1 MPLYEYECQKCGV
14 RFEEIQK
21 FSDPLLTEHD
31 DCGGVL
37 KKLLSAPAIQFKG
50 TGWYVTDYAKSGQP
64 EKDGKPIK
72 KNGNGDSKS
81 EQKAES
87 KSDSKG
93 DSKSETKSEKKGSG
107 DSSSSSSAKTS
118 SDSPKK

>member
-50 TGWYVTDYAKSGQP
+50 TGWYVTDYARSGQP
-64 EKDGKPIK
+64 DT
-72 KNGNGDSKS
+72 KNGKDDSKS
-81 EQKAES
+81 DKKAE
-87 KSDSKG
+87 
-93 DSKSETKSEKKGSG
+93 SKSETKSETKSTS
-107 DSSSSSSAKTS
+107 DSSSSTAAKAS
-118 SDSPKK
+118 SDSSKK

>member
-31 DCGGVL
+31 DCGGAL

-50 TGWYVTDYAKSGQP
+50 TGWYVTDYARSGQP
-64 EKDGKPIK
+64 DGDGQPDT
-72 KNGNGDSKS
+72 KNGKDDR
-81 EQKAES
+81 
-87 KSDSKG
+87 KSDKIAE
-93 DSKSETKSEKKGSG
+93 SKSETKSETKSTS
-107 DSSSSSSAKTS
+107 DSSSSTTAKASPDSS
-118 SDSPKK
+118 KK

>member
-50 TGWYVTDYAKSGQP
+50 TGWYVTDYARAGKP
-64 EKDGKPIK
+64 ESDGKSDE
-72 KNGNGDSKS
+72 KNGKGDSKS
-81 EQKAES
+81 EKKAES
-87 KSDSKG
+87 KS
-93 DSKSETKSEKKGSG
+93 DSKSETKSEKKGSS
-107 DSSSSSSAKTS
+107 DSSSSSSAKAS
-118 SDSPKK
+118 SDSSKK

>member
-50 TGWYVTDYAKSGQP
+50 TGWYVTDYARSGKP
-64 EKDGKPIK
+64 DSDGKPDT
-72 KNGNGDSKS
+72 KNGKDDSKS
-81 EQKAES
+81 DKKAA
-87 KSDSKG
+87 
-93 DSKSETKSEKKGSG
+93 SKSETKKGETKGTS
-107 DSSSSSSAKTS
+107 DSSSSTSAKAS
-118 SDSPKK
+118 SDSSKK

>member
-50 TGWYVTDYAKSGQP
+50 TGWYVTDYARSGQP
-64 EKDGKPIK
+64 DGDGQPDT
-72 KNGNGDSKS
+72 KNGKDDSKS
-81 EQKAES
+81 DKKAE
-87 KSDSKG
+87 
-93 DSKSETKSEKKGSG
+93 SKSETKSETKSTS
-107 DSSSSSSAKTS
+107 DSSSSTTAKAP
-118 SDSPKK
+118 SDSSKK

>member
-50 TGWYVTDYAKSGQP
+50 TGWYVTDYARSGKP
-64 EKDGKPIK
+64 DGDGKPDT
-72 KNGNGDSKS
+72 KNGKDDSKS
-81 EQKAES
+81 DKKAA
-87 KSDSKG
+87 
-93 DSKSETKSEKKGSG
+93 SKSETKSETKSTS
-107 DSSSSSSAKTS
+107 DSSSSTSAKAS
-118 SDSPKK
+118 SDSSKK

>member
-72 KNGNGDSKS
+72 KNGKGDSNS

-87 KSDSKG
+87 KSESKS
-93 DSKSETKSEKKGSG
+93 DSKSETKTEKKGSG

>member
-1 MPLYEYECQKCGV
+1 MPIYEYECQKCGG

-50 TGWYVTDYAKSGQP
+50 TGWYVTDYARSGQP
-64 EKDGKPIK
+64 EKDGKPDQK
-72 KNGNGDSKS
+72 DGKDSSKS
-81 EQKAES
+81 DKKAES
-87 KSDSKG
+87 KS
-93 DSKSETKSEKKGSG
+93 DSKSETKSEKKDSG
-107 DSSSSSSAKTS
+107 SSSSSSTAKAS
-118 SDSPKK
+118 SDSSKK

>member
-31 DCGGVL
+31 DCGGAL

-50 TGWYVTDYAKSGQP
+50 TGWYVTDYARSGKP
-64 EKDGKPIK
+64 DSDGKPDT
-72 KNGNGDSKS
+72 KNGKDDSKS
-81 EQKAES
+81 DKKAA
-87 KSDSKG
+87 
-93 DSKSETKSEKKGSG
+93 SKSETKKGETKGTS
-107 DSSSSSSAKTS
+107 DSSSSTSAKAS
-118 SDSPKK
+118 SDSSKK

>member
-1 MPLYEYECQKCGV
+1 MPLYEYQCQKCGV

-50 TGWYVTDYAKSGQP
+50 TGWYVTDYARAGKP
-64 EKDGKPIK
+64 DRDGKPDT
-72 KNGNGDSKS
+72 KNGKDDSDK
-81 EQKAES
+81 
-87 KSDSKG
+87 KG
-93 DSKSETKSEKKGSG
+93 ASKSETKKSETKGAS
-107 DSSSSSSAKTS
+107 DSSSSTSAKAS
-118 SDSPKK
+118 SDSSKK

>member
-50 TGWYVTDYAKSGQP
+50 TGWYVTDYARSGKP
-64 EKDGKPIK
+64 ESDGKPDT
-72 KNGNGDSKS
+72 KNGKDDSKS
-81 EQKAES
+81 EKKAE
-87 KSDSKG
+87 
-93 DSKSETKSEKKGSG
+93 SKSETKSETKGTS
-107 DSSSSSSAKTS
+107 DSSSSTKAKAS
-118 SDSPKK
+118 SDSSKK